1 MAQIRNLVALL
12 AQAEVEGAVFPMSPG
27 QMAALGVVVVVSL
40 LVETGTHLQ
49 PLHPKETMA
58 DLAAHLVEVLTLV
71 EVVEQAQQEAHI
83 AVHRLMAAAMA
94 ETERCLLF
102 LEYPLL
108 MLEVGVEAE
117 VEIQR
122 RQLAVRAEEAQAVR
136 LLPLELAQA
145 ELLIRVAVV
154 VGLAS
159 AAVGQL
165 TAAQAVQVS

>member
-1 MAQIRNLVALL
+1 
-12 AQAEVEGAVFPMSPG
+12 
-27 QMAALGVVVVVSL
+27 
-40 LVETGTHLQ
+40 
-49 PLHPKETMA
+49 MA